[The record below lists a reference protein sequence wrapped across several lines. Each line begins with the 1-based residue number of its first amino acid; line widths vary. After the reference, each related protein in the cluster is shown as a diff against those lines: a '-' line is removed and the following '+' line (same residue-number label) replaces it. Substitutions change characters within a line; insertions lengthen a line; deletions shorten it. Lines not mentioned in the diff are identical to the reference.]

1 MRTHLTYLLAGSL
14 LLAALTTT
22 GALAAGEGDPL
33 TGGER
38 NPSSI
43 QTQELTRETE
53 IIAQSDT
60 YGTRQS
66 NKSDNGGGAI
76 YGCRSGAGGTVA
88 GNEPCLRGN
97 NLSNGL
103 AFEFNSGGPAGGL
116 ITVGPG
122 GDDRKPFT
130 TNATGVAT
138 GLNADRVDDVEAGQ
152 LVRRGFFARVAADG
166 TLQSSRGADS
176 AGRSSEGTY
185 AVSFGSDV
193 SGCGITAAQSTI
205 DNAGATAVEIQS
217 GTNNVVLV
225 RTRAGGG
232 GDGAGPTAPADRPF
246 NLTVNC

>member
-1 MRTHLTYLLAGSL
+1 VRTHLTYLLAGSL

-38 NPSSI
+38 NPSSN
-43 QTQELTRETE
+43 QSRELTRETE
-53 IIAQSDT
+53 IIAQTDT

-76 YGCRSGAGGTVA
+76 YGCRSRAGGTAA
-88 GNEPCLRGN
+88 GNEPCLRAN
-97 NLSNGL
+97 NLAAGL
-103 AFEFNSGGPAGGL
+103 AFELETNGAQGGA
-116 ITVGPG
+116 ITVGGG
-122 GDDRKPFT
+122 GDGAVPFT
-130 TNATGVAT
+130 TNATGVAA
-138 GLNADRVDDVEAGQ
+138 GLNADRVDGAQAAQ
-152 LVRRGFFARVAADG
+152 LVRQGLHARVAANGRLID
-166 TLQSSRGADS
+166 SRGAES

-193 SGCGITAAQSTI
+193 SGWGITATQSTI
-205 DNAGATAVEIQS
+205 DSAGAAAVEVRA

-232 GDGAGPTAPADRPF
+232 GDGTGPTNPADRPF

>member
-1 MRTHLTYLLAGSL
+1 LDFAPMM
-14 LLAALTTT
+14 ALPR
-22 GALAAGEGDPL
+22 GEGDSL

-53 IIAQSDT
+53 IIAETDT

-76 YGCRSGAGGTVA
+76 YGCRSGAGGTA
-88 GNEPCLRGN
+88 SGNEPCLRGN
-97 NLSNGL
+97 NLSSGL
-103 AFEFNSGGPAGGL
+103 AFEFNSGGAAGGL
-116 ITVGPG
+116 ITVGAG
-122 GDDRKPFT
+122 GDDRKPT

-176 AGRSSEGTY
+176 AGRSGEGTY

-193 SGCGITAAQSTI
+193 SDCGVTAAQSSI
-205 DNAGATAVEIQS
+205 DNAGATAVEVQAA
-217 GTNNVVLV
+217 TPNVVLV
-225 RTRAGGG
+225 RTRAGGRA
-232 GDGAGPTAPADRPF
+232 AGRRRRRRRPHRPGRPAVQPHRE
-246 NLTVNC
+246 LLS